1 MDLNAIKL
9 KYFIYIFVFSF
20 ITICCNSCISYKSIS
35 INDTFYHGSFKKIG
49 ENSIL
54 VKFRVDIDSLKDVR
68 FRLYSEG
75 GIKLTDMTLNSDT
88 IKISYIIDNSY
99 KDEILSMF
107 YNMNKST
114 CLSQVVID
122 FLNGRLFDTQQKSIC
137 FNISNHSDGNF
148 VVSSMD
154 YHELFEIESPKF
166 YHWKDNNILKNC
178 TIHINHDN
186 YLLYLEK

>member
-9 KYFIYIFVFSF
+9 KYFKYIFVFSF

-35 INDTFYHGSFKKIG
+35 INDTSYHGSFKKIG

-54 VKFRVDIDSLKDVR
+54 VKFRVDIDSLKDIR

-99 KDEILSMF
+99 KGEILSIF

-114 CLSQVVID
+114 CLSKVVID
-122 FLNGRLFDTQQKSIC
+122 FLNGRLFDTQQKSISY
-137 FNISNHSDGNF
+137 NISNHSDDNF
-148 VVSSMD
+148 VVFSMD
-154 YHELFEIESPKF
+154 YHELFEIDSPKF
-166 YHWKDNNILKNC
+166 YHWNNNNILKNC